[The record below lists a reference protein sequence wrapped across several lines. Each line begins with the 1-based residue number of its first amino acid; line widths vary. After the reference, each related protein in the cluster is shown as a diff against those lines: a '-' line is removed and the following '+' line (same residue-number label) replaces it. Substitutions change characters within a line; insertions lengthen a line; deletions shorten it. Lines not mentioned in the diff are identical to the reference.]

1 MTIGRIKNLV
11 LQCTPS
17 FLAGLNYI
25 AMVAKLSA
33 WCRKNPC
40 QTYNDRFSM
49 YESLV
54 KPTDRIDYLE
64 FGVGNAES
72 LKWWL
77 NYNRHGDS
85 RFRGYDIFT
94 GLPEKWMRL
103 PKSAFAQ
110 SLPEIADPRCE
121 IIVGM
126 FQQTML
132 QRPQFHGGK
141 ILIHLDADLYSST
154 LYVLTTVKPP
164 AGSILIFDE
173 FSAPMHE
180 FKAFSEYV
188 ESHYVNYRLLGRTA
202 NYTQVATE
210 ILA

>member
-1 MTIGRIKNLV
+1 MTIGIVKSLV
-11 LQCTPS
+11 LRCTPS
-17 FLAGLNYI
+17 FLSGLDYI

-40 QTYNDRFSM
+40 QTFDDRFALC
-49 YESLV
+49 ESLV
-54 KPTDRIDYLE
+54 KPDDQIDYLE

-77 NYNRHGDS
+77 NYNRHDDS

-94 GLPEKWMRL
+94 GLPERWMRL

-110 SLPEIADPRCE
+110 SPPDIADQRCQ

-126 FQQTML
+126 FQETVL
-132 QRPQFHGGK
+132 QPPQFHGGK
-141 ILIHLDADLYSST
+141 VVIHLDADLYSST

-173 FSAPMHE
+173 FSAPTHE
-180 FKAFSEYV
+180 FKAFAEYV
-188 ESHYVNYRLLGRTA
+188 ESHYINCRLLGRTA
-202 NYTQVATE
+202 NYTQVAME